1 MKNGYDQFFK
11 KARQNAAVG
20 NTPGMA
26 APKKNPLPLHHTL
39 SEKDIETH
47 IRKKVGVRPSKK
59 QSRPFPWKLVSMSFM
74 GLLITSV
81 GFVYHEEVEKA
92 LTMVEINLLGTAN
105 AQTAAPIER
114 PPAAIDPA
122 ITALAAAQEEKVEL
136 DHLSNLRD
144 KKKELDAREEEIS
157 RVEAELQKQQEEL
170 AQKIK
175 ELKDTREHISRMLEE
190 RVRGDEQKVET
201 LVQMYS
207 NMRPPQAAKIFENLD
222 EDLAID
228 ILGRM
233 KKKSAADI
241 MNLLK
246 PEKAQ
251 VFSEKFAGYKRK

>member
-11 KARQNAAVG
+11 KARMNAAGGVD
-20 NTPGMA
+20 P
-26 APKKNPLPLHHTL
+26 APKKTPFPLHHTL
-39 SEKDIETH
+39 SEKDMEIH
-47 IRKKVGVRPSKK
+47 IKRKLNVKPSKK
-59 QSRPFPWKLVSMSFM
+59 QRRGIPWKLVGFSFV
-74 GLLITSV
+74 GLLVTSV
-81 GFVYHEEVEKA
+81 GFVFHEEVEKA
-92 LTMVEINLLGTAN
+92 LSVVEINLLGTAN
-105 AQTAAPIER
+105 AQTSAPAIER

-122 ITALAAAQEEKVEL
+122 ITALEAAKEEKAEL
-136 DHLSNLRD
+136 DHLQNLRD
-144 KKKELDAREEEIS
+144 KKKELDAREEEIA

-170 AQKIK
+170 ASKIK
-175 ELKDTREHISRMLEE
+175 ELKETREYISNMLEE

-251 VFSEKFAGYKRK
+251 VFSEKYAGYKRK